1 MPQGAPPVAPP
12 AAPPRVSTPSVNGTA
27 KPAFYSNGAAR
38 PAQPQP
44 SAPAQPAG
52 PSREEERAHEERIEA
67 EKRLKEEFEEEEKE
81 RLEHAKKEAEE
92 EVRKIKERLSQIDS
106 EIRAAYKAIA
116 LAIAEA
122 LVNPEAAAEIV
133 PLKNRISALKNEKK
147 SLRPRLKYA
156 KELVKK
162 FGGAI
167 GAVGGAFAKLGG
179 AAVGPTVMFV
189 VGIFLWLLLRMYGF
203 GKLANWVMFSVIAA
217 LLISLIF
224 KEPRKSF
231 IVFLLPI
238 LIWLLDRLNMSTP
251 TNNSIAVS
259 FVLAIMLL
267 TFDVARTSISRLL
280 EVGAYLG
287 GGVLI
292 FWMSA
297 WAQMELGNAYPHI
310 ITTVVMFGY
319 FMWVL
324 TRKGGLK
331 WAAVVINVLFF
342 TSLFVV
348 PSIYAPPGSPFRDAT
363 DSQIDAWYSM
373 FGLLGRAGQEVVKG
387 VKSNYLMGI
396 GEYEEGVEAE
406 SKKPLGVFLENVGVT
421 SKFVSPEGQIDVF
434 ARLRATS
441 FKTDE
446 QLNVSV
452 TCYEESVPLE
462 LGTIRPRSKFVVEEY
477 ESQDIDCIISAAS
490 KMGPQRIVLDTSF
503 TFVTNSFLKVYFMEQ
518 DRIRAYKRQHSEDNS
533 NPLDQ
538 FEITD
543 KNPVAIFT
551 GGPLK
556 VGMGVAQQ
564 PIPLTTP
571 NSADDSFGPTLGIT
585 LDRNWIEGE
594 LLEVSK
600 IVITAPPGLVIKD
613 VDGVAVK
620 CSPNSMKEHECVLEG
635 EILKKFF
642 VQKPVTLPKTLRVHT
657 DIDPQGIAI
666 VLGGAPMSI
675 RSFKSE
681 IFYTYRIKKEAS
693 VTVKQEVKK

>member
-1 MPQGAPPVAPP
+1 MPQGEPGGLPHGLEGGGMTG
-12 AAPPRVSTPSVNGTA
+12 TPS
-27 KPAFYSNGAAR
+27 K
-38 PAQPQP
+38 
-44 SAPAQPAG
+44 PAG
-52 PSREEERAHEERIEA
+52 PSAEEERVHEERVEA
-67 EKRLKEEFEEEEKE
+67 EKRLKEEIEEEEKE
-81 RLEHAKKEAEE
+81 RVEKAKKEAEE
-92 EVRKIKERLSQIDS
+92 EVRKIQERLKQID
-106 EIRAAYKAIA
+106 EELKAAYKAIGA
-116 LAIAEA
+116 SIAMIM
-122 LVNPEAAAEIV
+122 VNPEAAIV
-133 PLKNRISALKNEKK
+133 GAVEARNKMKALKSEKK
-147 SLRPRLKYA
+147 SLKDKLKAA
-156 KELVKK
+156 KGLVKK
-162 FGGAI
+162 FGGAV
-167 GAVGGAFAKLGG
+167 AGAFAKLGG
-179 AAVGPTVMFV
+179 AALGPTAMFV
-189 VGIFLWLLLRMYGF
+189 VGGFLWLLLRMYGF
-203 GKLANWVMFSVIAA
+203 GKLANWVLFSVIAA

-238 LIWLLDRLNMSTP
+238 LIWLLERLNMSTP
-251 TNNSIAVS
+251 ANNSIAVS

-267 TFDVARTSISRLL
+267 TFDVARQFISRLL
-280 EVGAYLG
+280 ELGAYLG

-331 WAAVVINVLFF
+331 WAAVVINILFF
-342 TSLFVV
+342 TSLFMV
-348 PSIYAPPGSPFRDAT
+348 PSLYAPPGSPFRDST
-363 DSQIDAWYSM
+363 DAQLDAWFNM

-434 ARLRATS
+434 ARLRAES

-446 QLNVSV
+446 QLNISV
-452 TCYEESVPLE
+452 KCYEESVPLE
-462 LGTIRPRSKFVVEEY
+462 LGTIRPRSEFFVEEY
-477 ESQDIDCIISAAS
+477 ESQDIDCIISAAG

-503 TFVTNSFLKVYFMEQ
+503 KFFTNSFLKVYFMEQ
-518 DRIRAYKRQHSEDNS
+518 DRIRAYKRQHTEERS

-538 FEITD
+538 FGITD

-564 PIPLTTP
+564 PIPLTSP
-571 NSADDSFGPTLGIT
+571 DSEEDSFGPTLGIT
-585 LDRNWIEGE
+585 LDRNWLEGE
-594 LLEVSK
+594 LLDVSR
-600 IVITAPPGLVIKD
+600 ITITAPPGLVIKD
-613 VDGVAVK
+613 VDGESVK
-620 CSPNSMKEHECVLEG
+620 CSPNAMKEDVCVLEG
-635 EILKKFF
+635 KILEKFF

-657 DIDPQGIAI
+657 DIDYEQGIGVI
-666 VLGGAPMSI
+666 LGGAPMAI

-681 IFYTYRIKKEAS
+681 VVYTYRIKKEVS